1 MRTVKRNPPGVVR
14 CVLFDLDGTLVDSRR
29 DIAAALDDALSEHG
43 IAPVG
48 VERLA
53 PLVGDGVSMLIRR
66 ALTLTEM
73 PLDLEA
79 VVLPTYLEAYERRHL
94 ETTTAYDGVP
104 EAIQALAEREVAM
117 AVVTN
122 KPHGFSV
129 SILEHLALMRYMC
142 VVIGGDSMV
151 QRKPAPEPLLAA
163 ISKCDA
169 VPGDSVIVGDGDTDM
184 QAGVAAGLFTIGVTY
199 GFRSAE
205 QLLNAGADVL
215 IDRMTDLDDALE
227 REREERPRIKRI

>member
-1 MRTVKRNPPGVVR
+1 MRRAKNPPGDVR

-29 DIAAALDDALSEHG
+29 DIAAALDDALGEHG

-48 VERLA
+48 VDRLA

-73 PLDLEA
+73 PLDLESA
-79 VVLPTYLEAYERRHL
+79 VLPTYLEAYERRHL

-104 EAIQALAEREVAM
+104 ETIEALAEREVAM

-129 SILEHLALMRYMC
+129 SILEHLGMLRHMR

-151 QRKPAPEPLLAA
+151 HRKPAPEPLLAA
-163 ISKCDA
+163 IAACDA
-169 VPGDSVIVGDGDTDM
+169 VPAASVIVGDGDTDM
-184 QAGVAAGLFTIGVTY
+184 QAGIAAGLYTIGVTY

-205 QLLNAGADVL
+205 QLVDAGADVL
-215 IDRMTDLDDALE
+215 IDRMNELTGLLE
-227 REREERPRIKRI
+227 RKEGPRISRI

>member
-1 MRTVKRNPPGVVR
+1 MRNARNPPSVVR

-29 DIAAALDDALSEHG
+29 DIAAALDDALGEHG

-73 PLDLEA
+73 PLDLESA
-79 VVLPTYLEAYERRHL
+79 VLPSYMEAYERRHL
-94 ETTTAYDGVP
+94 ETTTAYAGVP
-104 EAIQALAEREVAM
+104 EAIEALAEREVAM

-122 KPHGFSV
+122 KPHGFPV
-129 SILEHLALMRYMC
+129 SILEHLGLMRHMR

-151 QRKPAPEPLLAA
+151 QRKPEPEPVLAA
-163 ISKCDA
+163 IVACDA
-169 VPGDSVIVGDGDTDM
+169 VPETSVIVGDGDTDM
-184 QAGVAAGLFTIGVTY
+184 QAGIAAGLYTIGVTY
-199 GFRSAE
+199 GFRSAA
-205 QLLNAGADVL
+205 QLVDAGADVL
-215 IDRMTDLDDALE
+215 IDRMEELTVLLE
-227 REREERPRIKRI
+227 TKEGPRIKRI

>member
-1 MRTVKRNPPGVVR
+1 MRRAKNPPGDVR

-29 DIAAALDDALSEHG
+29 DIAAALDDALGEHG

-48 VERLA
+48 VDRLA

-73 PLDLEA
+73 PLDLESA
-79 VVLPTYLEAYERRHL
+79 VLPTYLEAYERRHL
-94 ETTTAYDGVP
+94 ETTTAYEGVP
-104 EAIQALAEREVAM
+104 ETIEALAEREVAM

-129 SILEHLALMRYMC
+129 SILEHLGMLRHMR

-151 QRKPAPEPLLAA
+151 HRKPAPEPLLAA
-163 ISKCDA
+163 IAACDA
-169 VPGDSVIVGDGDTDM
+169 VPAASVIVGDGDTDM
-184 QAGVAAGLFTIGVTY
+184 QAGIAAGLYTIGVTY

-205 QLLNAGADVL
+205 QLVEAGADVL
-215 IDRMTDLDDALE
+215 IDRMDDLAGVLQKMKSNAD
-227 REREERPRIKRI
+227 